1 MKNRTTVTT
10 TKKIEKLKLIPD
22 LQGGYSDAN
31 NYSSSIGLTLKKN
44 NLTLNS
50 QVGASPGYK
59 YGNISGEYNIPIK
72 NNNLSLYGSISK
84 ESSNPFTFDIGAKYT
99 INIGNKDKNSNKKK
113 VITL

>member
-1 MKNRTTVTT
+1 MKKRTNTT
-10 TKKIEKLKLIPD
+10 TTATPLKLTPN
-22 LQGGYSDAN
+22 LYGHYSDAN
-31 NYSSSIGLTLKKN
+31 NYSSSIGLTLQKN

-84 ESSNPFTFDIGAKYT
+84 ESLNPFTTEIGGKYT
-99 INIGNKDKNSNKKK
+99 INIGSKDKNSNKKK
-113 VITL
+113 L

>member
-10 TKKIEKLKLIPD
+10 TKKIVKLKLIPD

-31 NYSSSIGLTLKKN
+31 NYSSSIGLTLQKN

-50 QVGASPGYK
+50 QVGSSPGYK

-84 ESSNPFTFDIGAKYT
+84 ETSNPFTTEIGGKYT
-99 INIGNKDKNSNKKK
+99 INLNNKNKNSNKKK
-113 VITL
+113 L

>member
-1 MKNRTTVTT
+1 MKKRTNTTT
-10 TKKIEKLKLIPD
+10 TKPLKLTPD
-22 LQGGYSDAN
+22 LYGHYSDAN
-31 NYSSSIGLTLKKN
+31 NYSSSIGLTLQKN

-84 ESSNPFTFDIGAKYT
+84 ETANPFSTEIGGKYI
-99 INIGNKDKNSNKKK
+99 INLNNKNKNSNKKK
-113 VITL
+113 L

>member
-10 TKKIEKLKLIPD
+10 TKKIVKLKLIPD
-22 LQGGYSDAN
+22 IQGRYSDAN
-31 NYSSSIGLTLKKN
+31 NYSSSIGLTLQKN

-59 YGNISGEYNIPIK
+59 YGNISGEYNVPIK

-84 ESSNPFTFDIGAKYT
+84 ESSNPFTTEIGGKYT

-113 VITL
+113 L